1 MSCFCLPIGNVDIS
15 SQNHLKTSKK
25 RINTFIY
32 QLTKSW
38 PLIQRLMET
47 SGKRVHTK
55 NVFDQTRLL
64 IPEMPTWRKTK
75 QAGPR
80 FQRIQRGTL
89 IGNAGWDRAGI
100 RCNCTY
106 QEDCECFWGFWY
118 WGLLKCVCLYHFLWN
133 PIWTDFF
140 WSKDMLMMMGGDE

>member
-1 MSCFCLPIGNVDIS
+1 
-15 SQNHLKTSKK
+15 
-25 RINTFIY
+25 
-32 QLTKSW
+32 
-38 PLIQRLMET
+38 MET

-80 FQRIQRGTL
+80 FQRIQRRTL

-106 QEDCECFWGFWY
+106 QEDCECFDGSAR
-118 WGLLKCVCLYHFLWN
+118 GLFKVCLSVPLLMKSILNRLFLKQRHVDDDDDGW
-133 PIWTDFF
+133 
-140 WSKDMLMMMGGDE
+140 